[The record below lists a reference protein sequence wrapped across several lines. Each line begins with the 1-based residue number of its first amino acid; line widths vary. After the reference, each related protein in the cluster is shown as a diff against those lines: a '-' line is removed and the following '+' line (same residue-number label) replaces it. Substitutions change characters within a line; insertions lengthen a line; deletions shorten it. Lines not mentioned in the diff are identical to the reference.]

1 MPETMFQRN
10 LLKDEHIEPLAESVL
25 TVLEKVGMLYQ
36 NEEMLK
42 ALETAGAKVDY
53 SSQMATFPRK
63 MVAEFIHMLNKEA
76 PKEEDSGHREFN
88 APGLPSLGL
97 QVAQFF
103 YDYEKGEKRSG
114 NKEDFITLIKLGDV
128 LHPENGVG
136 HSLLLTDV
144 PAIIEPLEAGML
156 LAEYAHKSIGAYVT
170 DVRQMDY
177 LIEMDEIL
185 EGESSVRPCSVICF
199 AHPLRF
205 DKDVVDRYVRQ
216 VKESGHTYLVPMPVA
231 GVTTPVTTEGFIVVA
246 AAEIIGGWIA
256 ARALNPDVQIGSSM
270 WAGTPDMRGGISYSS
285 FDAMFNGF
293 AVSEFMRR
301 WCGKFVPVG
310 GGEYCDAKE
319 PGLYA
324 ALEKA
329 YKSMVIAAF
338 QGHHPDIGQG
348 MLECG
353 KTLCPAQLLLERDLG
368 VGVNHFGKSIEPTD
382 DNISLSTI
390 LDVGI
395 GLEKSHLE
403 AEHTLRHFSS
413 SLWLPELI
421 DRSGWNGSGKEEELL
436 RTSQARVNE
445 LIAQYRKPE
454 VDEEKLARMREVVE
468 RARKELL
475 K

>member
-1 MPETMFQRN
+1 
-10 LLKDEHIEPLAESVL
+10 
-25 TVLEKVGMLYQ
+25 
-36 NEEMLK
+36 
-42 ALETAGAKVDY
+42 
-53 SSQMATFPRK
+53 
-63 MVAEFIHMLNKEA
+63 
-76 PKEEDSGHREFN
+76 
-88 APGLPSLGL
+88 
-97 QVAQFF
+97 
-103 YDYEKGEKRSG
+103 
-114 NKEDFITLIKLGDV
+114 
-128 LHPENGVG
+128 
-136 HSLLLTDV
+136 
-144 PAIIEPLEAGML
+144 
-156 LAEYAHKSIGAYVT
+156 
-170 DVRQMDY
+170 
-177 LIEMDEIL
+177 
-185 EGESSVRPCSVICF
+185 
-199 AHPLRF
+199 
-205 DKDVVDRYVRQ
+205 
-216 VKESGHTYLVPMPVA
+216 MPVA

-256 ARALNPDVQIGSSM
+256 ARALNPDVQVGSSM

-293 AVSEFMRR
+293 AVSEFMHR
-301 WCGKFVPVG
+301 WCGKSVPVG
-310 GGEYCDAKE
+310 GGEYYDAKE

-421 DRSGWNGSGKEEELL
+421 DRSGWNGFAKEEELL
-436 RTSQARVNE
+436 RKSQARVNE
-445 LIAQYRKPE
+445 LITQYRKPE
-454 VDEEKLARMREVVE
+454 VDEEKLARMREVGE